1 MNGVPEEARNAA
13 DKRLW
18 KSMALAGWVVVGVA
32 FWGWIAAIALLG
44 SAMAEPPGPDADF
57 TVLYVLAA
65 FVALLFVGWCA
76 ATRLLIRRLRLGG
89 ERLWLAAPFALLAL
103 AVLFQF

>member
-1 MNGVPEEARNAA
+1 MNGVPEEARNAD

-18 KSMALAGWVVVGVA
+18 KSMALAGWVVAGVA

-57 TVLYVLAA
+57 TMLYVLVA
-65 FVALLFVGWCA
+65 FVALLFVCWCA

-89 ERLWLAAPFALLAL
+89 EGLWLAALIALLAVV
-103 AVLFQF
+103 VLLQF